1 MTPRTLHSA
10 HEGRNTRISLGLVL
24 LGALLLAA
32 GCATARNYSDPN
44 SLGRLIA
51 DRTEPYILVDV
62 RTVAEFDRGHIPTA
76 INIPVTEISEK
87 PPTPDRNALIIVYC
101 ASGMRSATATRRLQ
115 DLGFTHVVDFGG
127 ISRWK
132 GHLVAGD

>member
-1 MTPRTLHSA
+1 MTPRTLHSG
-10 HEGRNTRISLGLVL
+10 HECRNVRISIGLVL
-24 LGALLLAA
+24 LGGFLLAA
-32 GCATARNYSDPN
+32 GCATARNYSDPD
-44 SLGRLIA
+44 SLRRLIA

-62 RTVAEFDRGHIPTA
+62 RTVGEFDRGHIPTA

-101 ASGMRSATATRRLQ
+101 ASGMRSATAARRLQ
-115 DLGFTHVVDFGG
+115 ALGFTHVVDFGG

-132 GHLVAGD
+132 GPLVSGD